1 MKLTNCI
8 RDAFVRSVM
17 TDVPTIDYEEPAR
30 KELERVALSL
40 LPVAIRKAWAD
51 KELRQYV
58 NSGSVTVNRFV
69 SASVPEPRGWQDAR
83 AFHEKVLQAADVSEL
98 LAKHEAQRTQ
108 RGALES
114 KVRGV
119 AYGMTTRKA
128 LADAL
133 PEFAK
138 YLPADEGAAIRSLP
152 VIANVVSDFV
162 KAGWPKDGKKAASKA
177 VAA

>member
-1 MKLTNCI
+1 MKLTNTI

-17 TDVPTIDYEEPAR
+17 NDVPVIDYEEPAR
-30 KELERVALSL
+30 KELEKTALSL
-40 LPVAIRKAWAD
+40 VPPAIRKAWLD
-51 KELRQYV
+51 KDQRQFI

-69 SASVPEPRGWQDAR
+69 SASVPEPRGWQEGR
-83 AFHEKVLQAADVSEL
+83 AFHEKVLQATNIAEL
-98 LAKHEAQRTQ
+98 KAKYEAQQSQ
-108 RGALES
+108 RSALES

-138 YLPADEGAAIRSLP
+138 YLPADEAAAIRSLP

-162 KAGWPKDGKKAASKA
+162 KAGWPKDKKAKA
-177 VAA
+177 PATT